1 MYGSGVGDLN
11 VYLRSGNRD
20 RKIWGL
26 SGDAG
31 NNWYLAQA
39 AVASSTPF
47 KVHKKTVDDTLHVKK
62 DGRYEVKNLI
72 TVVKCS

>member
-20 RKIWGL
+20 RKVWGL

-47 KVHKKTVDDTLHVKK
+47 KVTK
-62 DGRYEVKNLI
+62 DFEVQR
-72 TVVKCS
+72 VVKLELQELGQVISNPV